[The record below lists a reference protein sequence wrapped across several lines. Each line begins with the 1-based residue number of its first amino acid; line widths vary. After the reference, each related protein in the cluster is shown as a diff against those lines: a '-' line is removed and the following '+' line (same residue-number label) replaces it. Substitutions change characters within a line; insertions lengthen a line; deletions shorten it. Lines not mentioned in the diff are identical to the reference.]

1 MNYKAILLGIILLS
15 STISNNAFAESG
27 ISLGDPEAAAFAA
40 GYAAASD
47 DIVVGN
53 DEYQAIIKKSDIPTF
68 PIWSIVGVALEE
80 FVVSA
85 VESSTSKTPDPD
97 SIEEDD
103 EYVIEEDG
111 EYLTIQCTPNP
122 ENSEKQICITIR
134 INKRT
139 GETKITVDGYIL
151 LPLKYH
157 IRCDANGVCRV
168 VDDLPWPFRTTFCRS
183 TIEDGKVNFVCD
195 FNYLGFKFKG
205 SFKLYFDGPK
215 LCMQIGDRAPEC
227 FDVEERLLEKWRRMK
242 IPYLPI
248 PPAAPVPPIVP
259 IVPPAST
266 TPIPCDTDD

>member
-1 MNYKAILLGIILLS
+1 MLRQKFVRRLALTFFAI
-15 STISNNAFAESG
+15 FATSLTFAS
-27 ISLGDPEAAAFAA
+27 ISLGDIL
-40 GYAAASD
+40 SD
-47 DIVVGN
+47 VTGGDSGGAIVVGN

-103 EYVIEEDG
+103 EY
-111 EYLTIQCTPNP
+111 LTIRSCIPNP

-215 LCMQIGDRAPEC
+215 VWMQIGNRAPEC
-227 FDVEERLLEKWRRMK
+227 FDVEERLLEKWRRAN

-259 IVPPAST
+259 IVPPASVM
-266 TPIPCDTDD
+266 PQRKVEVMVPFLSW